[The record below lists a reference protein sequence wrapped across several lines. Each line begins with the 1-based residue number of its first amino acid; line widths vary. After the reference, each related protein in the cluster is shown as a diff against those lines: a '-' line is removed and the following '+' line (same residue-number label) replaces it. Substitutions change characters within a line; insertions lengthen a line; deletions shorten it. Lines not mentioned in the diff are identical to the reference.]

1 MMLREIINDVIEKL
15 TNNGVTAVYNA
26 FDAVDIAKKEK
37 GMFTVVGIGGY
48 EAFTPVYSQFYVY
61 IPFRADIEI
70 RITAPKGT
78 SSDDL
83 YLFYDENIEP
93 VITDMSGLTC
103 SLSKM
108 SIKFDSN
115 IQRLV
120 LTAKL
125 SASGITKTERISP

>member
-1 MMLREIINDVIEKL
+1 MLREIMNDIIDKL
-15 TNNGVTAVYNA
+15 TNSGVTAVYSA

-37 GMFTVVGIGGY
+37 GIFTIVGIDGY

-61 IPFRADIEI
+61 IPFRADIEMC
-70 RITAPKGT
+70 ITAQKGT
-78 SSDDL
+78 SSDDI
-83 YLFYDENIEP
+83 YLFYDEKIEP
-93 VITDMSGLTC
+93 VLADMCGLTC

-125 SASGITKTERISP
+125 SASGITKIERSSP